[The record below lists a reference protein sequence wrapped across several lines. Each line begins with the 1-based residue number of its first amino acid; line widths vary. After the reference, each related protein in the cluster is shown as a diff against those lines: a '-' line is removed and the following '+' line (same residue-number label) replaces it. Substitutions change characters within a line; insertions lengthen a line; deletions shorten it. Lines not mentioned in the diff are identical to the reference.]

1 MRGRKKT
8 KSPPNCGF
16 KKKLYLELL
25 HVHYYNL
32 LPSFKLV
39 KEKDPKFVQDFI
51 GAGRELNSLD
61 SQSRKVFTS
70 SGITGYII
78 VSLEHSVLEW
88 LIVSK
93 VIFLGQCSCRC
104 QSRGPLIGNKPNLS
118 IVSTEFT

>member
-39 KEKDPKFVQDFI
+39 KEKDPKFVQDFT
-51 GAGRELNSLD
+51 GAGRELFN
-61 SQSRKVFTS
+61 S

-78 VSLEHSVLEW
+78 VSLEHSVLE
-88 LIVSK
+88 
-93 VIFLGQCSCRC
+93 
-104 QSRGPLIGNKPNLS
+104 
-118 IVSTEFT
+118 

>member
-39 KEKDPKFVQDFI
+39 KEKDPRFVQDLT

-61 SQSRKVFTS
+61 SQSRKVFNS

-78 VSLEHSVLEW
+78 VSLEHSVLE
-88 LIVSK
+88 
-93 VIFLGQCSCRC
+93 
-104 QSRGPLIGNKPNLS
+104 
-118 IVSTEFT
+118 

>member
-1 MRGRKKT
+1 MGGRKKT

-32 LPSFKLV
+32 LLSFKLV
-39 KEKDPKFVQDFI
+39 KEKDPKFVQDFT

-61 SQSRKVFTS
+61 SQSRKVFNS

-78 VSLEHSVLEW
+78 VSLEHSVLE
-88 LIVSK
+88 
-93 VIFLGQCSCRC
+93 
-104 QSRGPLIGNKPNLS
+104 
-118 IVSTEFT
+118 

>member
-39 KEKDPKFVQDFI
+39 KEKDPKFVQDFT
-51 GAGRELNSLD
+51 GAG
-61 SQSRKVFTS
+61 
-70 SGITGYII
+70 
-78 VSLEHSVLEW
+78 
-88 LIVSK
+88 
-93 VIFLGQCSCRC
+93 
-104 QSRGPLIGNKPNLS
+104 IGS
-118 IVSTEFT
+118 